1 MNDLLMEVV
10 VVATWNPAAHSDYYT
25 RQTEYY
31 LGGVEPQGSWWT
43 RTGDFGVVNGTRVER
58 ELFERLYAGLGVD
71 GRPLTSTRGNRLD
84 RVPAF
89 DVTFSAPKSVS
100 LVWALGDV
108 ETRRAVEVAQQR
120 AVNAAVSML
129 DDEGTFCRFGRGG
142 AILRKA
148 SLTAAFFQ
156 HGEARP
162 AEHADGEIFAD
173 PNLHTHTILLNLAV
187 RRETTVDVSIAAYAT
202 DRAPSAPK
210 KIGALHSVLIR
221 DFKLATGATYHAA
234 LAHELQQLGFA
245 IDDFGYN
252 GTFEIAGVP
261 RALVDAFSTR
271 RHDIAEELAAH
282 GTNSAQAPALAG
294 AIARGTRREKLD
306 RDGPDRFVQW
316 ATYARSL
323 GIEPERLVADLD
335 RDTPREAGR
344 DLLNRRLAALGDE
357 LTQRQSTFRRQD
369 LIRAVASAFVG
380 TGLSADDVTP
390 AVAALLESGEIV
402 EIRRDRQNRPVY
414 STPAM
419 IAIEREL
426 LDASRRLVVKSW
438 IAPDHSRL
446 QELSD
451 AFGLSVEQRAAV
463 FAASGA
469 NAVAIVEGAAGAG
482 KTHALRP
489 MVAAYQELGCR
500 VIATSTAWRAAK
512 MLREDLGV
520 EARAT
525 ASWLAKSRAGSLF
538 LDERT
543 VLIVDEAGLLGSRD
557 THALMAAAEAA
568 GARIVL
574 AGDRAQLQAIDAGSG
589 LAIVAQAV
597 ATSRIDTIVRQRQP
611 WMREA
616 VTALSQGRIEA
627 GIEAFREHGDV
638 AEADTTRGAITAAV
652 AHWFDARRAAPDG
665 HHLLIAKS
673 NASVRALNMEVRH
686 RLRERLDLTGE
697 DYVVQAATSSGNS
710 VALPVALGERVKF
723 MHRDDRLGVI
733 NGTTGSVEAIDPE
746 TDGHLGLRLSID
758 GRQLSLSTR
767 DLIDDRGRVRLAADY
782 AVTVFSSQG
791 LTADT
796 ASILVDLSFDRHDIY
811 VAASRARD
819 RSQLVFDRTAL
830 DLAVRT
836 GRAIDRQYEDVG
848 HDERRRVLIERL
860 SRQTIKS
867 TTLQLGGDAELASPE
882 PPRPDRQR
890 RRDRALELGHD

>member
-1 MNDLLMEVV
+1 M
-10 VVATWNPAAHSDYYT
+10 VATWNPAAHSDYYT

-43 RTGDFGVVNGTRVER
+43 RTGDFGVVNGTPVER
-58 ELFERLYAGLGVD
+58 ELFERLYAGLGVN
-71 GRPLTSTRGNRLD
+71 GRPLITTRGNRLD

-100 LVWALGDV
+100 LVWALGDAD
-108 ETRRAVEVAQQR
+108 TRRAIEVAQQR
-120 AVNAAVSML
+120 AVDAAVSML
-129 DDEGTFCRFGRGG
+129 DEEGTFCRFGRGG

-148 SLTAAFFQ
+148 SLTVACFQ

-162 AEHADGEIFAD
+162 AEHADGQVFAD

-187 RRETTVDVSIAAYAT
+187 RRETTVDLSIAADAT
-202 DRAPSAPK
+202 DRAPSAPQ

-234 LAHELQQLGFA
+234 LAYELQQLGFA
-245 IDDFGYN
+245 IGDVGYN

-261 RALVDAFSTR
+261 RALVDAFSAR

-282 GTNSAQAPALAG
+282 NATSAQAPALAG
-294 AIARGTRREKLD
+294 AIARGTRREKLN

-323 GIEPERLVADLD
+323 GIEPERLVADPEQ
-335 RDTPREAGR
+335 DTPREADR
-344 DLLNRRLAALGDE
+344 DLLNRRLAALADE

-380 TGLSADDVTP
+380 TGLSAEGVAP
-390 AVAALLESGEIV
+390 AVTALLASGEIV
-402 EIRRDRQNRPVY
+402 EIRRDRQNLPVY

-419 IAIEREL
+419 VAIEREL
-426 LDASRRLVVKSW
+426 LDASHRLVMKPW
-438 IAPDHSRL
+438 IAPDRGRL
-446 QELSD
+446 QELCGS
-451 AFGLSVEQRAAV
+451 FGLSGEQRDAV
-463 FAASGA
+463 FAATSA
-469 NAVAIVEGAAGAG
+469 NAIAIVEGGAGAG

-489 MVAAYQELGCR
+489 LVAAYQELGCR

-512 MLREDLGV
+512 MLREELGV

-525 ASWLAKSRAGSLF
+525 ASWLAKSRAGLPF

-543 VLIVDEAGLLGSRD
+543 VLIVDEAGLMGSRD

-574 AGDRAQLQAIDAGSG
+574 SGDRAQLQAIDAGPG

-597 ATSRIDTIVRQRQP
+597 ATSRIDTIVRQREP
-611 WMREA
+611 WMRAA
-616 VTALSQGRIEA
+616 VTDLAQGRIAA
-627 GIEAFREHGDV
+627 GLEAFRQHGDIV
-638 AEADTTRGAITAAV
+638 EAETSRGAITSAV
-652 AHWFDARRAAPDG
+652 ARWLDARAAAPG
-665 HHLLIAKS
+665 GRHLLIAKS
-673 NASVRALNMEVRH
+673 NASVRALNAEVRR
-686 RLRERLDLTGE
+686 RLRERLELDSV
-697 DYVVQAATSSGNS
+697 DHVVQAATSSEHG
-710 VALPVALGERVKF
+710 VALPIAIGERVRF

-733 NGTTGSVEAIDPE
+733 NGTTATVEAIDPE
-746 TDGHLGLRLSID
+746 ADGHLHLRLSFD

-767 DLIDDRGRVRLAADY
+767 DLRDERGRVRLAADY

-791 LTADT
+791 LTSQT

-830 DLAVRT
+830 DLAVQA
-836 GRAIDRQYEDVG
+836 GRSADRQQEAVRA
-848 HDERRRVLIERL
+848 DERQRVLIDRL

-867 TTLQLGGDAELASPE
+867 TTLELGAAAESARTE
-882 PPRPDRQR
+882 PARSDRQR
-890 RRDRALELGHD
+890 CRGRALELDHG